1 MKHGGPRYQSLHLV
15 QVHGLQEIRA
25 RGEVAVESPDADLGP
40 PGYFLHRNFRA
51 FLRKQLVRNV
61 KQPLVVS
68 AGIGAEGPFFLLTV
82 PGCVSTHV
90 TSIRFFFV
98 DVDYRRDPPYIRS
111 INGACLRITMVA
123 AEVSTVSSNAQIQSS
138 SPGVVLAIILASY
151 LMIGVDISIVNIAL
165 PSLKNGL
172 GFSTVGLSWVVNAYM
187 LAYGGLLF
195 LGGRSGDIAGRRRT
209 LLGGIA
215 LFTLASALGG
225 FAATAWW
232 LLAARV
238 LQGIG
243 AALIAPSTLALLITN
258 FPEGQQRN
266 RALSIYSASASL
278 GIIIGL
284 MMGGLL
290 TGWLSWRWVFFVNVP
305 VGAALVLAIP
315 GSLKETDR
323 QAGRFDAPG
332 ALASSLGM
340 TLLVYGLIRAA
351 SAGARDPGTIA
362 AFAAAAVL
370 LGVFVW
376 HERRTS
382 HPLLPMRLFLNRNR
396 VGAYVNFLFIVAG
409 NYGMFFFATQFM
421 QGALRFSPLQT
432 GLAYLPMAV
441 TLLVTVRIV
450 PRMLK
455 TMNAKWL
462 ILPGTLV
469 QALGIL
475 WLSRL
480 SAGSDYASGVF
491 GPMVLIGLAAGL
503 CIMPLNTIAL
513 SAVDK
518 KESGAAS
525 GLAQTM
531 MSVGGSFGL
540 AILVTVFGAA
550 SHGQAARFVPAAD
563 ASLRVAAFFAAAAFV
578 VTTFVIR
585 APRVARGVAG
595 AERNKSIV
603 RRYLEMWNTG
613 NGAAAHEILHPQWV
627 DHAHPE
633 VRGIPAV
640 AAVLARTRET
650 FPDFH
655 IGVDSMVSEGDRIA
669 VRSTIRRTNGGGPEV
684 SRVMWFIRVEGDKMA
699 EMWTATEHA
708 DGALSPDQDDE
719 MSAIQAQ
726 AG

>member
-1 MKHGGPRYQSLHLV
+1 
-15 QVHGLQEIRA
+15 
-25 RGEVAVESPDADLGP
+25 
-40 PGYFLHRNFRA
+40 
-51 FLRKQLVRNV
+51 
-61 KQPLVVS
+61 
-68 AGIGAEGPFFLLTV
+68 
-82 PGCVSTHV
+82 
-90 TSIRFFFV
+90 
-98 DVDYRRDPPYIRS
+98 
-111 INGACLRITMVA
+111 
-123 AEVSTVSSNAQIQSS
+123 
-138 SPGVVLAIILASY
+138 
-151 LMIGVDISIVNIAL
+151 
-165 PSLKNGL
+165 
-172 GFSTVGLSWVVNAYM
+172 
-187 LAYGGLLF
+187 
-195 LGGRSGDIAGRRRT
+195 
-209 LLGGIA
+209 
-215 LFTLASALGG
+215 
-225 FAATAWW
+225 
-232 LLAARV
+232 
-238 LQGIG
+238 
-243 AALIAPSTLALLITN
+243 
-258 FPEGQQRN
+258 
-266 RALSIYSASASL
+266 
-278 GIIIGL
+278 
-284 MMGGLL
+284 
-290 TGWLSWRWVFFVNVP
+290 
-305 VGAALVLAIP
+305 
-315 GSLKETDR
+315 
-323 QAGRFDAPG
+323 
-332 ALASSLGM
+332 
-340 TLLVYGLIRAA
+340 
-351 SAGARDPGTIA
+351 
-362 AFAAAAVL
+362 
-370 LGVFVW
+370 
-376 HERRTS
+376 
-382 HPLLPMRLFLNRNR
+382 MRLFLNRNR

-441 TLLVTVRIV
+441 TLLVTVRIA

-480 SAGSDYASGVF
+480 SAGGDYASGVF

-531 MSVGGSFGL
+531 MSVGGSSGL

-613 NGAAAHEILHPQWV
+613 NGAAAHESCTRNGWITRTLKSG
-627 DHAHPE
+627 E
-633 VRGIPAV
+633 SRLV

>member
-1 MKHGGPRYQSLHLV
+1 V
-15 QVHGLQEIRA
+15 
-25 RGEVAVESPDADLGP
+25 EV
-40 PGYFLHRNFRA
+40 
-51 FLRKQLVRNV
+51 
-61 KQPLVVS
+61 
-68 AGIGAEGPFFLLTV
+68 LTL
-82 PGCVSTHV
+82 STN
-90 TSIRFFFV
+90 SQ
-98 DVDYRRDPPYIRS
+98 IRS
-111 INGACLRITMVA
+111 G
-123 AEVSTVSSNAQIQSS
+123 

-209 LLGGIA
+209 LFGGVA
-215 LFTLASALGG
+215 LFTAASALAG
-225 FAATAWW
+225 FSATAWW

-243 AALIAPSTLALLITN
+243 AAFIAPSTLALLITN

-266 RALSIYSASASL
+266 RALSIYSASVSL
-278 GIIIGL
+278 GIITGL
-284 MMGGLL
+284 MLGGLL

-305 VGAALVLAIP
+305 VGAALLLAIP
-315 GSLKETDR
+315 WSLKETDR
-323 QAGRFDAPG
+323 LAGRFDVAG
-332 ALASSLGM
+332 AAASSVGT

-351 SAGARDPGTIA
+351 STGALNAETVA
-362 AFAAAAVL
+362 AFTAAVIL
-370 LGVFVW
+370 IGLFVW

-382 HPLLPMRLFLNRNR
+382 HPLLPLHLFSSRNR
-396 VGAYVNFLFIVAG
+396 VGAYMNFLFILAG

-421 QGALRFSPLQT
+421 QGALGFSPLQT

-441 TLLVTVRIV
+441 TLLITVRIV

-455 TMNAKWL
+455 TMSARSL

-480 SAGSDYASGVF
+480 SAVSDYLSGVF
-491 GPMVLIGLAAGL
+491 GPMVMIGLASGL
-503 CIMPLNTIAL
+503 CILPLNTIAL
-513 SAVDK
+513 SAVDRR
-518 KESGAAS
+518 ESGAAS

-550 SHGQAARFVPAAD
+550 SRGQSAAFVPAAD
-563 ASLRVAAFFAAAAFV
+563 ASLRVAAFFAAAAFLV
-578 VTTFVIR
+578 AAFVIR
-585 APRVARGVAG
+585 APRPLGSAAS

-603 RRYLEMWNTG
+603 HRYLEMWNTG
-613 NGAAAHEILHPQWV
+613 NAAAAQEILHPQWV

-633 VRGIPAV
+633 VRGIRAV
-640 AAVLARTRET
+640 GAALARTRET

-655 IGVDSMVSEGDRIA
+655 IGVDSMVSEGDRVA
-669 VRSTIRRTNGGGPEV
+669 VHSTIRRTNGGGPQV
-684 SRVMWFIRVEGDKMA
+684 SRVMWFIRVEGGKMA
-699 EMWTATEHA
+699 EMWTATEQEHGAAENA
-708 DGALSPDQDDE
+708 DDLVSLRE
-719 MSAIQAQ
+719 AQ